1 MHALPTDRPVLEAHE
16 ITVRFGDVTAL
27 DHVSC
32 AWGGTG
38 VHGLIGVNGAG
49 KTTLIHALT
58 GLLPVTSGRVTLS
71 RPLESIAYCPDTPSF
86 EPWFTAREVL
96 LQSAVLGRSGHPVPS
111 AATVDGVLDRVGLA
125 AVRTRRVG
133 GFSRGMRQRLGLA
146 AALIRT
152 PELLL
157 LDEPTSALD
166 PIGRDDVMR
175 LVRELGSSMLV
186 VFSSHILDDVDAVA
200 DHVHV
205 LDRGVLAYSGPKAGF
220 VDQHAGTGDV
230 AVVMSAHSAELGRRL
245 DHAGCPWRAD
255 DSSADTILVPESR
268 LDTVLDGLRGLTSD
282 LVSLRRTESS
292 LTRAFLGAVSSAEQ
306 GAPT

>member
-1 MHALPTDRPVLEAHE
+1 
-16 ITVRFGDVTAL
+16 
-27 DHVSC
+27 
-32 AWGGTG
+32 

-58 GLLPVTSGRVTLS
+58 GLLPVTGGSITLFA
-71 RPLESIAYCPDTPSF
+71 PLESIGYCPDTPSF

-96 LQSAVLGRSGHPVPS
+96 LQSAVLGRAGHPRPS
-111 AATVDGVLDRVGLA
+111 DATIDGVLDRVGLA
-125 AVRTRRVG
+125 AVRARRVG

-146 AALIRT
+146 AALVRE
-152 PELLL
+152 PALLL

-175 LVRELGSSMLV
+175 LVRELGDTMLV

-205 LDRGVLAYSGPKAGF
+205 LDAGTLVYSGSKAGF
-220 VDQHAGTGDV
+220 VDQHTATGDV
-230 AVVMSAHSAELGRRL
+230 AVTLSARSAELRRRL
-245 DHAGCPWRAD
+245 DESGCPWRAD
-255 DSSADTILVPESR
+255 DSGGGDTILVPASC
-268 LDTVLDGLRGLTSD
+268 LDDVVLALQEFASD

-292 LTRAFLGAVSSAEQ
+292 LTRAFLASISPAGR